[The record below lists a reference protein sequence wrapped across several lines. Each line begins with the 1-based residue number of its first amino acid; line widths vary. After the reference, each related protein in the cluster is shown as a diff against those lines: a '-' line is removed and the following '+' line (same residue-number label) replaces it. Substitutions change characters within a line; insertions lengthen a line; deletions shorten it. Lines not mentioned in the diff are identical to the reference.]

1 MIWVG
6 SSDQR
11 ASASQYPLRF
21 TTVKEIEITEGLA
34 AALHAL
40 GEASD
45 AAERAPTDRQVA
57 RRAIE
62 QALVVVKL
70 ARREGFGVG
79 TQR

>member
-1 MIWVG
+1 VTRERTRLNAHYG
-6 SSDQR
+6 S
-11 ASASQYPLRF
+11 
-21 TTVKEIEITEGLA
+21 TTVTETEITEGLA

-40 GEASD
+40 VEASD
-45 AAERAPTDRQVA
+45 AAERSPTDRQVA

-70 ARREGFGVG
+70 ARREGFGGG

>member
-1 MIWVG
+1 M
-6 SSDQR
+6 
-11 ASASQYPLRF
+11 
-21 TTVKEIEITEGLA
+21 KETEITEDLA

-40 GEASD
+40 VDASD
-45 AAERAPTDRQVA
+45 AAERTPTDPQAA

-70 ARREGFGVG
+70 ARREGFGGG